1 MGKMLTTITEEITK
15 GLTKLQKKRFNTVI

>member
-15 GLTKLQKKRFNTVI
+15 GLTKLQKKV